1 MQRTSRYLAAVAGT
15 IAAIL
20 RAAAVYQKTFLSVRP
35 LVSNNEIILL
45 KIDCLAVTAVKDT
58 GLLELVFKKRSGT
71 SQQHHVYGMN
81 YRESPAGH

>member
-1 MQRTSRYLAAVAGT
+1 MPGKMQRTSRYLAAVAGT

-58 GLLELVFKKRSGT
+58 GLLKLVFKSGLA
-71 SQQHHVYGMN
+71 HHSSIMCT
-81 YRESPAGH
+81 A